1 MPSIVYQSPGTASRR
16 LSLVSQSVTEQ
27 INGLVNVSVQ
37 FITTAANRD
46 KVAQLFFLDAPPP
59 IWPHI
64 VNQFEL
70 QSQALFMVTRSI
82 NQANGLVTIDA
93 EYAGG
98 LRRGGSQP
106 VLITT
111 ERDGPNTIFSESDPE
126 TLQITRFSQEF
137 NADFPDL
144 TFITTQTQTY
154 TPSRFIKFI
163 SIVYQY
169 EFVAIDGVSPALPEV
184 GPLFSI
190 LAASISKIVTSFVD
204 GRQVFVNQSFNTDTP
219 ETFPNSPFK
228 LPFFENE
235 LNQRALTIEEVPN
248 FITPKVKVMRVRKFI
263 S

>member
-70 QSQALFMVTRSI
+70 QSRALFMVTRSI

-126 TLQITRFSQEF
+126 TLQVF
-137 NADFPDL
+137 NANFPDL
-144 TFITTQTQTY
+144 SNIQTQTQTY
-154 TPSRFIKFI
+154 TPSRFISFI
-163 SIVYQY
+163 SIVYEY
-169 EFVAIDGVSPALPEV
+169 EFVDIDGVSPALPEV

-190 LAASISKIVTSFVD
+190 LAASISRIVTSFVD
-204 GRQVFVNQSFNTDTP
+204 GRHVFVNQSFNTDTP
-219 ETFPNSPFK
+219 EKFPNSPFK

-235 LNQRALTIEEVPN
+235 LNQRALNIEEVPN

>member
-1 MPSIVYQSPGTASRR
+1 MASRR

-46 KVAQLFFLDAPPP
+46 KVAELFFLDAPPP

-70 QSQALFMVTRSI
+70 QSRALFMVTRSI

-111 ERDGPNTIFSESDPE
+111 ERDGPNSYNLESDPE
-126 TLQITRFSQEF
+126 TLTIINRSDPTNPLNVNSSS
-137 NADFPDL
+137 L
-144 TFITTQTQTY
+144 TY
-154 TPSRFIKFI
+154 TPNEFVSWI
-163 SIVYQY
+163 SIIY
-169 EFVAIDGVSPALPEV
+169 EFEFVEIDGIRPELPPV
-184 GPLFSI
+184 GKLFNI
-190 LAASISKIVTSFVD
+190 LFFSKSAVVKRFVD
-204 GRQVFVNQSFNTDTP
+204 GRQEFFNQSITSDAP
-219 ETFPNSPFK
+219 ERNPTSPFQ
-228 LPFFENE
+228 LEYFEAQ
-235 LNQRALTIEEVPN
+235 LTRRALITEEKPS
-248 FITPKVKVMRVRKFI
+248 FITPKVKLLTLRKFI